1 MCQKW
6 EGVNLVTTALRA
18 GGGSSS
24 QQGPPLATLRLFGYV
39 GLVGQPREVGRK
51 IEQGVAII

>member
-6 EGVNLVTTALRA
+6 GGVNLVTTALRA
-18 GGGSSS
+18 GGGNSFST
-24 QQGPPLATLRLFGYV
+24 GPLLATLRLFGYV
-39 GLVGQPREVGRK
+39 GLVGQPREVGSK